1 MSEFVLFFRM
11 DILTK
16 EVQPTPEQMEI
27 YMEQWYRW
35 TEGIAAQGKL
45 AEGGNHLS
53 PEGRVIRPGNQ
64 ISDGPYVQK
73 RESVAGYIIVKAT
86 DFDDAV
92 VMAKECPILQGEGTS
107 VEVRKVGV

>member
-1 MSEFVLFFRM
+1 MSEFVFFFRM

-53 PEGRVIRPGNQ
+53 SEGKVIRPDDQ
-64 ISDGPYVQK
+64 IGDGPYAVDC
-73 RESVAGYIIVKAT
+73 ESIAGYIIIKGA
-86 DFDDAV
+86 DIDDAV
-92 VMAKECPILQGEGTS
+92 AIAKECPILKGAGTS
-107 VEVRKVGV
+107 VEVRKVGS

>member
-27 YMEQWYRW
+27 YMEQWYHW

-45 AEGGNHLS
+45 AKGGNHLS
-53 PEGRVIRPGNQ
+53 SEGIVIRPGNQ
-64 ISDGPYVQK
+64 INEGPYVKQ
-73 RESVAGYIIVKAT
+73 RESVAGYIIVTAT

-92 VMAKECPILQGEGTS
+92 AMAKECPILKGEGTS
-107 VEVRKVGV
+107 VEVRKVGA